1 MTEFD
6 DALFV
11 KAEIKEH
18 HVALMRQL
26 VATVIISCVLLILVG
41 LHH

>member
-11 KAEIKEH
+11 EAEIREH
-18 HVALMRQL
+18 RAALMRQL
-26 VATVIISCVLLILVG
+26 IATVIISCALLILVG
-41 LHH
+41 LH